1 MKCSSLKKLARWFF
15 GDLRAAASRGVIMG
29 GKHRMSCQ
37 KILLF
42 VALSLS
48 PAVQALA
55 GRADTQ
61 AAIRDKYCALGDGI
75 RIHYLESGADSGA
88 PDLVLIPGWRL
99 PAFLWD
105 EQLRTF
111 SAMTRVIAIDP
122 RSQGE
127 SSKTSDGNT
136 PESRARDLHEL
147 LEELNVHRFVLV
159 GWSQGSQDVAAYLE
173 QFGTDSVDGVVF
185 VDSPVSWGS
194 SEIDAHKEFAKSI
207 LSGIAIYAVH
217 PREYSE
223 GMARSILKKR
233 HPDLDLQRVVTS
245 TLQTP
250 TDIGIAMLVADIF
263 GADRRPALAK
273 LDKPTLVI
281 ASADSPLLDVQKQ
294 MVASIP
300 RSRFLAIEGAGHA
313 VFIDEP
319 QKFDDA
325 LRDLFRAITRK

>member
-1 MKCSSLKKLARWFF
+1 MTR
-15 GDLRAAASRGVIMG
+15 
-29 GKHRMSCQ
+29 Q

-42 VALSLS
+42 AALLLS
-48 PAVQALA
+48 SAVQALA
-55 GRADTQ
+55 GKTDTQ

-147 LEELNVHRFVLV
+147 LEKLNVQRFVLV

-173 QFGTDSVDGVVF
+173 QFGTDSVAGVVF

-207 LSGIAIYAVH
+207 LSGIAIYAAH

-223 GMARSILKKR
+223 GMARSILKKP
-233 HPDLDLQRVVTS
+233 HPDLDLQRIVTA

-250 TDIGIAMLVADIF
+250 TDTGIAMLVADIF

-281 ASADSPLLDVQKQ
+281 ASADSPLLDVQKE
-294 MVASIP
+294 MAASIP

-313 VFIDEP
+313 VFIDDP

-325 LRDLFRAITRK
+325 LRDLFQAITRRK